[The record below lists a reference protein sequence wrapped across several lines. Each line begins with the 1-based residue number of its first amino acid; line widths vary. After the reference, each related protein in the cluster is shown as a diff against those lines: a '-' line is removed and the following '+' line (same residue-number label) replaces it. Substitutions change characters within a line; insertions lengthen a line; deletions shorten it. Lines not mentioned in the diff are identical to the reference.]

1 MRSTTSTQC
10 GCVTPAKMRSAKVY
24 LMNPTGELREPPR
37 PTCNITICVA
47 KELVIAEPSGTL
59 VTGSGTEIELWP
71 GQEPLEVTL
80 LELIRREER

>member
-1 MRSTTSTQC
+1 
-10 GCVTPAKMRSAKVY
+10 MRSAKVY

-59 VTGSGTEIELWP
+59 VTGSSIEIELWP